1 MRLRTI
7 GIALVVLLAAAA
19 VTVVAIL
26 KSMDFNSYRG
36 LIAERVEAATG
47 RKLVIGG
54 DIELAVSLTPTA
66 AVNDV
71 TFANV
76 AGGSRPAMAILR
88 RLEAEMELLPLL
100 SGEVRVKRIVLVGA
114 DILLET
120 DKDGRGNWVFG
131 SAAAPATAPAEGGP
145 TTLPTVNEVAIE
157 DARVTYRDGVLDA
170 TQSVALTSLSATAAD
185 AASPIRFA
193 LEGLVNDAPVS
204 LSGSIGA
211 LQRLLEG
218 APFPVDVEAKAGG
231 AVVAIKGEVTQPAKA
246 KGLALAV
253 SAQGQSLADLGPLL
267 GQDLPPLGPYT
278 VSAKLAD
285 ADGGGYRLVGLQAR
299 LGDSD
304 LSGDVTVALGG
315 ARPRLDA
322 TLVSNRLD
330 LKDFGVEPAA
340 TGAAAPAPGDGR
352 LFPADPLPLDGLRA
366 ADATVE
372 LNAQTVVRGPVA
384 LENVRLKLTLANG
397 KLAVA
402 PFAADLAGGRVEAV
416 VDLDAGGDVPA
427 VGTKLAARQV
437 EAGALLRSLGISE
450 VLSGGRL
457 DLDVDV
463 RGGGESVRA
472 IMAGLDGTAS
482 LQMGAGRIDDG
493 FVELLL
499 ADLVKLISFGGAG
512 DNSTINCLV
521 GGFDIENGLAV
532 SRGLVLDTPGA
543 AVVGSGR
550 IHLDSEKL
558 DLHFQPKAKQTNL
571 VNLAIPVNVGGTLAS
586 PRVTPDPVGTVTGV
600 VGGAVGFATGGVFG
614 VLGALTGTGA
624 ASGSGDE
631 NPCAAALAAGQPAA
645 PTTSVPEQVLEGTG
659 DVLKG
664 VGDTLKGLFQ

>member
-7 GIALVVLLAAAA
+7 AIALVVLLAAAA

-76 AGGSRPAMAILR
+76 AGGSRPAMASLK

-120 DKDGRGNWVFG
+120 DKDGRGNWVFA
-131 SAAAPATAPAEGGP
+131 SAAAPATAPADGGP

-157 DARVTYRDGVLDA
+157 DARVTYRDGVSGA

-185 AASPIRFA
+185 AASPIRFV
-193 LEGLVNDAPVS
+193 LEGLVNDAAVS

-231 AVVAIKGEVTQPAKA
+231 AVVAIKGEIAQPAEA

-278 VSAKLAD
+278 VSAKLTD

-340 TGAAAPAPGDGR
+340 AAPATGDGR

-384 LENVRLKLTLANG
+384 LENVRLKLTLTNG

-402 PFAADLAGGRVEAV
+402 PFAADLAGGSVEAV

-427 VGTKLAARQV
+427 VGTKLTARQV
-437 EAGALLRSLGISE
+437 EAGALLRTLGISE

-482 LQMGAGRIDDG
+482 LQMGSGRIDDG

-624 ASGSGDE
+624 ASGSGEE

-645 PTTSVPEQVLEGTG
+645 PTSVPEQVLEGTG

-664 VGDTLKGLFQ
+664 VGDTIKGLFQ

>member
-1 MRLRTI
+1 
-7 GIALVVLLAAAA
+7 
-19 VTVVAIL
+19 
-26 KSMDFNSYRG
+26 
-36 LIAERVEAATG
+36 
-47 RKLVIGG
+47 
-54 DIELAVSLTPTA
+54 
-66 AVNDV
+66 
-71 TFANV
+71 
-76 AGGSRPAMAILR
+76 
-88 RLEAEMELLPLL
+88 
-100 SGEVRVKRIVLVGA
+100 
-114 DILLET
+114 
-120 DKDGRGNWVFG
+120 
-131 SAAAPATAPAEGGP
+131 
-145 TTLPTVNEVAIE
+145 
-157 DARVTYRDGVLDA
+157 
-170 TQSVALTSLSATAAD
+170 
-185 AASPIRFA
+185 
-193 LEGLVNDAPVS
+193 
-204 LSGSIGA
+204 
-211 LQRLLEG
+211 
-218 APFPVDVEAKAGG
+218 
-231 AVVAIKGEVTQPAKA
+231 
-246 KGLALAV
+246 
-253 SAQGQSLADLGPLL
+253 
-267 GQDLPPLGPYT
+267 
-278 VSAKLAD
+278 VSAKLTD

-340 TGAAAPAPGDGR
+340 AAPATGDGR

-384 LENVRLKLTLANG
+384 LENVRLKLTLTNG

-402 PFAADLAGGRVEAV
+402 PFAADLAGGSVEAV

-427 VGTKLAARQV
+427 VGTKLTARQV
-437 EAGALLRSLGISE
+437 EAGALLRTLGISE

-543 AVVGSGR
+543 AIVGSGR

-600 VGGAVGFATGGVFG
+600 VGGAVGFATGGVAG
-614 VLGALTGTGA
+614 VLGALTGSGG
-624 ASGSGDE
+624 ASGGGEE
-631 NPCAAALAAGQPAA
+631 NPCAAAPVASP
-645 PTTSVPEQVLEGTG
+645 PPTSVPERVLGHRRRRRASAIQSRACSNDGPRRPPREGRVPASAPARSSFDSRMRIG
-659 DVLKG
+659 AAARIERAYRPYQGALYAEAAAADGGAPYRRRAPAPQEAGHAFDAAPRHSGRVAASVVDQG
-664 VGDTLKGLFQ
+664 RARESAAGG